1 MKKIL
6 FICTGNTCRSP
17 MAEGLF
23 QKMLSENPELDA
35 KCSSA
40 GISAVKGQ
48 KVTPWAAEVCREG
61 GVDISKHRARCL
73 TMEMMEKWDLL
84 VVMTP
89 DQRMLLAE
97 AGIPEEKLIL
107 LDVEDPYG
115 GPIESY
121 RQCRDLLTQRLRER
135 VLVREPV
142 EA

>member
-48 KVTPWAAEVCREG
+48 KVTPWAAEVCREV

-121 RQCRDLLTQRLRER
+121 RQCRDLLTQRLQER

-142 EA
+142 EP

>member
-1 MKKIL
+1 
-6 FICTGNTCRSP
+6 
-17 MAEGLF
+17 
-23 QKMLSENPELDA
+23 
-35 KCSSA
+35 
-40 GISAVKGQ
+40 
-48 KVTPWAAEVCREG
+48 
-61 GVDISKHRARCL
+61 
-73 TMEMMEKWDLL
+73 
-84 VVMTP
+84 
-89 DQRMLLAE
+89 MLLAE

>member
-1 MKKIL
+1 
-6 FICTGNTCRSP
+6 
-17 MAEGLF
+17 
-23 QKMLSENPELDA
+23 
-35 KCSSA
+35 
-40 GISAVKGQ
+40 
-48 KVTPWAAEVCREG
+48 
-61 GVDISKHRARCL
+61 
-73 TMEMMEKWDLL
+73 MEKWDLL

-89 DQRMLLAE
+89 DQRMLLVE